1 MILCGAR
8 RGAALGAT
16 RGRMVL
22 PQSVRVSSSCNEE
35 DESCVVRATDGS
47 DGDGV
52 NAGACRHRVRF
63 KDTDVMVAHGETLR
77 TALLRTGTVTPHN
90 GRAQLINCR
99 GLGTCGTCAVE
110 IKGDVV
116 PRAWNTR
123 ERLRFNLPPHSAP
136 GNKKLRLACQV
147 RVEGALGVTKYD
159 RFWGEGD
166 AESTDL
172 TQSLP
177 LGELEFIFDA
187 HKVNKDT

>member
-1 MILCGAR
+1 M
-8 RGAALGAT
+8 
-16 RGRMVL
+16 
-22 PQSVRVSSSCNEE
+22 
-35 DESCVVRATDGS
+35 RATDGA

-52 NAGACRHRVRF
+52 NGARRHRVRF
-63 KDTDVMVAHGETLR
+63 KETDVMVTHGETLR

-90 GRAQLINCR
+90 GRSQLINCR

-116 PRAWNTR
+116 PRGWNTR
-123 ERLRFNLPPHSAP
+123 ERLRFNFPPHSAP

-187 HKVNKDT
+187 HNKVNTDT